1 MRAFGPCYRY
11 TLLRVG
17 RGGAVS
23 LVMLSMAL
31 TYIFIM
37 ARQATR
43 EKKLQWKAEKIAQQE
58 KERQIRDREVSIK
71 T

>member
-1 MRAFGPCYRY
+1 
-11 TLLRVG
+11 
-17 RGGAVS
+17 
-23 LVMLSMAL
+23 
-31 TYIFIM
+31 M

-58 KERQIRDREVSIK
+58 KERQIRDREVSVA